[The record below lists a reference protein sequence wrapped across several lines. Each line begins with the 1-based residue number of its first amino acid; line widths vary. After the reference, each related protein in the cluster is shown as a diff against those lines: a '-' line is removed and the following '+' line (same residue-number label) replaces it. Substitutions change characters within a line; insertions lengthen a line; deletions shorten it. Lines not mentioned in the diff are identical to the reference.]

1 MKAARSRERRRVPR
15 MAEPPSPPP
24 DHLSGLSGGRNK
36 LYSPALLEPVH
47 LWCLVL
53 TYTRA

>member
-1 MKAARSRERRRVPR
+1 MKAARSRERRRAPQ
-15 MAEPPSPPP
+15 MAEPLSPP

-36 LYSPALLEPVH
+36 LYSPGLLEPVH

-53 TYTRA
+53 TCTGA